1 MKIFSVEEMQS
12 VLKMPAVVDAHRVME
27 VELAEGRAVNRLRS
41 DIYCG
46 SPDGGVYVLK
56 SMDGVVPAME
66 VGAVRINSDIISWI
80 PRAGGIRKEKVPT
93 APGNRWVGLI
103 LLFSTRTGEPLA
115 IMPDSY
121 IQRMRVGATS
131 GLAVEYM
138 ARKDA
143 KVLAIL
149 GTGWQAGAQLLAA
162 CAVHEF
168 EELRAYSP
176 NPEHREAFRK
186 EMREELGRDIRM
198 MESADDLVNGAD
210 VLMSA
215 TNSID
220 PVVRADW
227 IKPGMHFS
235 CIRNAEFQAE
245 VYGLP
250 MRVVVHTHAAVPEDI
265 VTVGTPDVR
274 ELHDN
279 KSWYEAHKAI
289 NWLDRPTLAEV
300 MTGRAVGRAAD
311 DEITCFFNL
320 IGLGTQFAATA
331 ATLLELT
338 KGMDIGH
345 DIPTEWFTQTVHP

>member
-1 MKIFSVEEMQS
+1 MKILSVEDMQR
-12 VLKMPAVVDAHRVME
+12 VLKMPAVVEAHRVME

-46 SPDGGVYVLK
+46 TGDGGVYVLK
-56 SMDGVVPAME
+56 SMDGVLPAME
-66 VGAVRINSDIISWI
+66 VGAVRINSDVISWV
-80 PRAGGIRKEKVPT
+80 PRAGGIRKEKIPA

-115 IMPDSY
+115 ILPDGF

-143 KVLAIL
+143 KVLSIL

-162 CAVHEF
+162 CAVKEF
-168 EELRAYSP
+168 EEIRAYSP
-176 NPEHREAFRK
+176 NAEHRELFRK

-198 MESADDLVNGAD
+198 MESSDALVAGCD

-220 PVVRADW
+220 PVVQASW

-245 VYGLP
+245 IYSLD
-250 MRVVVHTHAAVPEDI
+250 MRVVVHTHEATPQDL
-265 VTVGTPDVR
+265 VTVGTPEVR

-279 KSWYEAHKAI
+279 RNWYEAHKSI
-289 NWLDRPTLAEV
+289 NWRERATLAEV
-300 MTGRAVGRAAD
+300 MTGKAVGRGSDA
-311 DEITCFFNL
+311 EITCFFNL

-331 ATLLELT
+331 AALLELT